1 MSSSENSLS
10 HRRPPS
16 SLITASYPPLSSHPP
31 PRPTREYSF
40 PSAAAPGSQH
50 PGAARPSLIS
60 ASTPLRPGEKRR
72 GVRPPTVNPN
82 FNQPRGRLTFN
93 AESVEN
99 GKGEQRKTAQETPAS
114 EAGAGSLRETLRKKS
129 AVKSPERVLAT
140 FRRLDGAP
148 IGEGKSWDE
157 NLRGEN
163 VDSTTKKRRLDS
175 SGELSLN
182 SSLSPGKTTD
192 LIKLEKE
199 ITRVT
204 FERDLLKEE
213 VSLERLRTEEKLR
226 KHKQDEDAAMAK
238 AGEMWSQAEKIL
250 QENDRLR
257 EKMDKAETEGIAM
270 RKQYEEQIAHIKM
283 EHMTRTQQ
291 LDRGLRE
298 ARSENLLLNER
309 FKTASRERHVAVEEN
324 HLLKT
329 KLDKLNPLVSELRE
343 VRKENQNLT
352 AHLQAKDGQI
362 ADLTNANALLANLP
376 EELKQYREL
385 QIKVPLLEKENQKLR
400 ERAALARANED
411 KIQTLEES
419 IKRYETRQCRFYDL
433 ELENEQ
439 LKAQIEEFES
449 ADLAQSPSKKPRG
462 IQHLLDRIG
471 EMELREK
478 KLGDDVASRNQKIG
492 EMADRCRDLEERIV
506 EVKSQLELS
515 EKSKQMQESRAQ
527 DLSNKLAAVSTERD
541 TFKLIKETMDQ
552 SSSRRGDPSIMAKL
566 RDLEERATR
575 SQTLADNFEQMYN
588 RTSSSESQLK
598 TSLEDLQRRYEA
610 ETVRAHEQLQK
621 LTEENEELRTVKEEL
636 EERLGEWT
644 LRMLRGEYDPTRTD
658 VVVVG
663 ESPLEAAQK
672 EFLAEAGKVLEENKL
687 RQEKLNQVK
696 MGGGYSGD
704 VTVNAEEFLRG
715 PGEQLEELKKQL
727 EKAEKQRNQDT
738 TFFKKSIQSF
748 RHVCR
753 DLLGWNIR
761 YDGNKIVFRVADA
774 PANETIVFEREDEN
788 KPWELR
794 SNDYTTA
801 NQVFV
806 NEFLTSHQ
814 SPPGFFARIIL
825 KILSERTLI
834 CMDSPTP

>member
-1 MSSSENSLS
+1 MSSSENPLS

-40 PSAAAPGSQH
+40 PSAAAPGSQR

-99 GKGEQRKTAQETPAS
+99 GKGEQRKTAQETPAN
-114 EAGAGSLRETLRKKS
+114 EAGW
-129 AVKSPERVLAT
+129 
-140 FRRLDGAP
+140 GAHWR
-148 IGEGKSWDE
+148 GKSGDE

-291 LDRGLRE
+291 LDRDLRE

-352 AHLQAKDGQI
+352 AQLQAKDGQI

-439 LKAQIEEFES
+439 LKAQIDEFES

-598 TSLEDLQRRYEA
+598 
-610 ETVRAHEQLQK
+610 
-621 LTEENEELRTVKEEL
+621 
-636 EERLGEWT
+636 
-644 LRMLRGEYDPTRTD
+644 
-658 VVVVG
+658 
-663 ESPLEAAQK
+663 
-672 EFLAEAGKVLEENKL
+672 
-687 RQEKLNQVK
+687 
-696 MGGGYSGD
+696 
-704 VTVNAEEFLRG
+704 
-715 PGEQLEELKKQL
+715 
-727 EKAEKQRNQDT
+727 
-738 TFFKKSIQSF
+738 
-748 RHVCR
+748 
-753 DLLGWNIR
+753 
-761 YDGNKIVFRVADA
+761 
-774 PANETIVFEREDEN
+774 
-788 KPWELR
+788 
-794 SNDYTTA
+794 
-801 NQVFV
+801 
-806 NEFLTSHQ
+806 
-814 SPPGFFARIIL
+814 PP
-825 KILSERTLI
+825 
-834 CMDSPTP
+834 